1 MALLGRPLLTVVPRN
16 EPLDDAA
23 LVARVKAGESAMA
36 NALVRRAGP
45 RAKAQVRRLLR
56 QRTADD
62 DDLLQSV
69 LIELVTTID
78 AYRGDCSLNTWIDR
92 IAAHVVYKR
101 LRRQK
106 LERRLFEGL
115 DDSTCEVA
123 SAASAERSALTRSVL
138 ERVQARVAHLEEE
151 NVTAWLM
158 VDVYGLTIEELA
170 SALEV
175 SVAAAQSRA
184 SRARREVRA
193 CLSDDVELE
202 DVLSSWEAA
211 P

>member
-1 MALLGRPLLTVVPRN
+1 
-16 EPLDDAA
+16 
-23 LVARVKAGESAMA
+23 MA

-56 QRTADD
+56 QRTPDD

-78 AYRGDCSLNTWIDR
+78 SYRGDCSLNTWIDR
-92 IAAHVVYKR
+92 ITAHVVFKR

-106 LERRLFEGL
+106 LEKRLFEGL
-115 DDSTCEVA
+115 DDSTGEVA
-123 SAASAERSALTRSVL
+123 SDASAERAALTRSVL
-138 ERVQARVAHLEEE
+138 ARVRARVAHLDQG

-158 VDVYGLTIEELA
+158 IDVYGLTIEELA
-170 SALEV
+170 SALEL

-184 SRARREVRA
+184 SRARREVRE
-193 CLSDDVELE
+193 CLRGDEELE

-211 P
+211 S